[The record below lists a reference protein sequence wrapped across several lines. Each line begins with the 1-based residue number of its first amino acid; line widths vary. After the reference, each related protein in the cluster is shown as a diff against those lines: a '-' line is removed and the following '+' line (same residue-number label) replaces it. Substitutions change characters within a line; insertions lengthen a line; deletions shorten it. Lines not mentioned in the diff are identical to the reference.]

1 MKPLALVLA
10 AALLAAPLAPALAQ
24 PDKLERQAP
33 PISPDQD
40 AAPTTPVPQG
50 DEGPGEGSSLSNRLS
65 HSNGVVT
72 PPATGDKGVL
82 VPPPAGAQST
92 PVIHPPGSTNSPDE
106 PVQPK

>member
-24 PDKLERQAP
+24 QDKLERQTP

-40 AAPTTPVPQG
+40 ATPTPVPQG

-92 PVIHPPGSTNSPDE
+92 PIIRPPGSTNSQDE
-106 PVQPK
+106 PIQPK